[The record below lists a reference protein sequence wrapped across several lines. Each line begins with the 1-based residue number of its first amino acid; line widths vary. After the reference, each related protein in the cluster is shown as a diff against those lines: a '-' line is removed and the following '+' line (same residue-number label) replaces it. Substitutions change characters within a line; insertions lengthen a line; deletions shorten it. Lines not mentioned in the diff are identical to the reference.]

1 MTLQVLVSSLGA
13 IALFIGTIYFSSN
26 SANAI
31 NFTPP
36 PDSSTPRQGSGG
48 ASRSTFQFTP
58 PPSNSSPRQGSGGA
72 SRSGFTP
79 PPSNSSS
86 RQGSVKNPR
95 DDDFTPPPSNSSSRQ
110 GSGTNPRNDDFTP
123 PADNTKPH
131 QSSGGSA
138 RTSSQNAQRLGVK
151 PLVPESYYGTTLQ
164 EHPTIL
170 VYVPASNAQ
179 EAVFSIKDEN
189 KNMVHQIIV
198 PLSGVAEVISL
209 KLPETAPALQ
219 INQNY
224 QWYFALKADGELT
237 PRSPFVDG
245 WVKRIEPNFQITQA
259 LQNTD
264 TLETAAIFA
273 AHGVWYDC
281 AAILASLQAAQPSD
295 KNLQAHW
302 EELLHSV
309 GLVEIASAPLAVSF

>member
-1 MTLQVLVSSLGA
+1 MTLQILVSSIGA
-13 IALFIGTIYFSSN
+13 IALFLGTIYFSSN

-31 NFTPP
+31 DFTPP
-36 PDSSTPRQGSGG
+36 PDSSAPRQGAGG
-48 ASRSTFQFTP
+48 ASRNTFKFTP
-58 PPSNSSPRQGSGGA
+58 PPSNSLPRQGSGGA

-79 PPSNSSS
+79 PPSNAAP
-86 RQGSVKNPR
+86 RQGAGGAS
-95 DDDFTPPPSNSSSRQ
+95 
-110 GSGTNPRNDDFTP
+110 RNDIFTP
-123 PADNTKPH
+123 PADNTKPN

-138 RTSSQNAQRLGVK
+138 RTSSQTGQRLGVK

-164 EHPTIL
+164 GHPTML

-198 PLSGVAEVISL
+198 PISGAAEVISL
-209 KLPETAPALQ
+209 KLPETSPALQ
-219 INQNY
+219 VNQNY

-245 WVKRIEPNFQITQA
+245 WVKRIEPNSQLTQA
-259 LQNTD
+259 LHNTN
-264 TLETAAIFA
+264 TLDTAAILA
-273 AHGVWYDC
+273 ANGVWYDC
-281 AAILASLQAAQPSD
+281 AANLASLQAAQPSD

-302 EELLHSV
+302 QELLHSV
-309 GLVEIASAPLAVSF
+309 GLIEIASAPLAVSF